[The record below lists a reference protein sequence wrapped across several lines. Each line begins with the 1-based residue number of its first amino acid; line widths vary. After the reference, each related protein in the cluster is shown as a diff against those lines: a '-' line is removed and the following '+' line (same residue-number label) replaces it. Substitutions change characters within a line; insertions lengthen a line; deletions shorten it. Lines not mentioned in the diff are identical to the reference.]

1 MFGMPDIIVPWF
13 LPRPGEPGRKTLP
26 QGACCRRNSLGMRIA
41 RPYRFLHRLRTRT
54 NPREISIGLHSDFD
68 GLARQFPKSR
78 CELFTFAAKSS
89 QALNQLS
96 FKSSGENH
104 PIQFESFASKPR

>member
-1 MFGMPDIIVPWF
+1 MPDIIVPWF
-13 LPRPGEPGRKTLP
+13 LPRPEEPARKTLRRWS
-26 QGACCRRNSLGMRIA
+26 CRRRNSLGMRIA
-41 RPYRFLHRLRTRT
+41 QPYRLLQ
-54 NPREISIGLHSDFD
+54 SDFD
-68 GLARQFPKSR
+68 GTARQFPKSR

-104 PIQFESFASKPR
+104 PNPIESFASKPR

>member
-1 MFGMPDIIVPWF
+1 MPDIIVPWF
-13 LPRPGEPGRKTLP
+13 LPRPEEPARKTLRRWS
-26 QGACCRRNSLGMRIA
+26 CRRRNSLGMRIA
-41 RPYRFLHRLRTRT
+41 QPYRFLHRLRTRT
-54 NPREISIGLHSDFD
+54 NPREISIGLQSDFD
-68 GLARQFPKSR
+68 GTARQFPKSR

-104 PIQFESFASKPR
+104 PNPIESFASKPR